1 MWLVP
6 IKGMWEDGI
15 VSFLTRSF
23 QEADRPEVQDSED
36 DGIKQWKEPEF
47 PELIRDTHI
56 GHLQM

>member
-15 VSFLTRSF
+15 VSSLTQNF
-23 QEADRPEVQDSED
+23 QEADRLEVQDSED
-36 DGIKQWKEPEF
+36 NGIKRWKESEF

-56 GHLQM
+56 GHL